1 MTTAGRQPYWILG
14 VFIYT
19 VLLLLIAVP
28 FLMSYRAG
36 TIIAD
41 IDRFADPAA
50 KAASRIQAELSHEA
64 AAIVGFQTTGEGK
77 YPYLYQEQSAAI
89 QQSLAELEQLSPN
102 FGPAPNDNLKQARAA
117 IEAWHSDVARN
128 NLVKVPLPPAQFQQL
143 LFRHEYMLEHAHE
156 TTTSLSQAITTW
168 RAEQR
173 ASVGNIARL
182 SAMVCIGL
190 AVLALVASVFI
201 NKIFRRLNETRS
213 HLEKRAKEEEG

>member
-64 AAIVGFQTTGEGK
+64 AAIVGFQTTGEDK

-89 QQSLAELEQLSPN
+89 QQSLSELEQLSPN

-143 LFRHEYMLEHAHE
+143 LFRHEYIFEHAHE
-156 TTTSLSQAITTW
+156 TTTSLNQAIIHDV
-168 RAEQR
+168 ASEGQR
-173 ASVGNIARL
+173 RSIFGE
-182 SAMVCIGL
+182 
-190 AVLALVASVFI
+190 LALTCKNCTALVVPLITDSNPLGALFLI
-201 NKIFRRLNETRS
+201 RPHPAYFTET
-213 HLEKRAKEEEG
+213 EFP